1 MKPQRAFLAVL
12 LGILVTTCFGRADS
26 LNVRRLGS
34 LDTPDFA
41 RAVASTKEHA
51 FVADNGGGLRAID
64 VRDPGNPQEVGS
76 YFSGNVTTGVTLF
89 DTLAYL
95 AEIEGALWGHF
106 RVIGIGDPANLYQ
119 VGECGLSGMGRGVAR
134 SGCFAYVSD
143 GGSGLQ
149 VIDVSV
155 PASPRIVGNS
165 PTTGWFVGVAYL
177 DSLAYV
183 AAYDGGLRVV
193 DVSQPAD
200 PREVGSSPGEWV
212 FGVAVSGTVA
222 YLADS
227 TAGLRVVDV
236 SDPSHP
242 REVGRLGTAGQ
253 PHGVAVRDS
262 LAYVACG
269 SQGLRVVDVRDPA
282 RPKEVG
288 FYDTPG
294 YAMGVGLA
302 GNYIYVADGDSG
314 LIILEYYGGV
324 GVEQK
329 PGAKPV
335 VKNRVVIHPNPM
347 SSSCEIYWPGQR
359 SCLIYD
365 ISGRRVCELVGNG
378 GARWDGRD
386 SGGARVRAGI
396 YFVSIDGFRSSKLV
410 MLRR

>member
-1 MKPQRAFLAVL
+1 MNPQRAFIAVL
-12 LGILVTTCFGRADS
+12 LGILATTYFGRADS

-34 LDTPDFA
+34 LDTPNFA
-41 RAVASTKEHA
+41 RSVAATKQYA

-64 VRDPGNPQEVGS
+64 VSDPGNPQEVG
-76 YFSGNVTTGVTLF
+76 YYYSGNLATGVALF
-89 DTLAYL
+89 DTLAYVP
-95 AEIEGALWGHF
+95 EIEWALWGHF
-106 RVIGIGDPANLYQ
+106 RVLSINDPANLYQ

-134 SGCFAYVSD
+134 SGSFAYVSD

-149 VIDVSV
+149 VIDVSD
-155 PASPRIVGNS
+155 PNSPRIVGNS
-165 PTTGWFVGVAYL
+165 PTTGWFIGVAC
-177 DSLAYV
+177 SGTCAYV
-183 AAYDGGLRVV
+183 AAYDGGLRVI

-200 PREVGSSPGEWV
+200 PREVGSSSGEWV
-212 FGVAVSGTVA
+212 FGVAVSGFYA

-236 SDPSHP
+236 NDPSHP

-262 LAYVACG
+262 RAYVACG

-282 RPKEVG
+282 RPVEVG

-294 YAMGVGLA
+294 YAMGVGIA

-314 LIILEYYGGV
+314 LIILEYYSGV
-324 GVEQK
+324 GVEHE
-329 PGAKPV
+329 PGAKAV
-335 VKNRVVIHPNPM
+335 GKNRVVIHPNPI
-347 SSSCEIYWPGQR
+347 SSSCGIYWPGQR

-386 SGGARVRAGI
+386 GGGARVRAGI
-396 YFVSIDGFRSSKLV
+396 YFLKLEGSKAFKLIV
-410 MLRR
+410 LR

>member
-1 MKPQRAFLAVL
+1 MKTQRTFLVVL
-12 LGILVTTCFGRADS
+12 LGILATACFGRADS
-26 LNVRRLGS
+26 LNVRCLGS
-34 LDTPDFA
+34 LDTPNFA
-41 RAVASTKEHA
+41 RSVAATKQYA

-64 VRDPGNPQEVGS
+64 VSDPGNPREVG
-76 YFSGNVTTGVTLF
+76 YYCSGNLATGVALF
-89 DTLAYL
+89 DTLAYVS
-95 AEIEGALWGHF
+95 EIEWALWGHF
-106 RVIGIGDPANLYQ
+106 RVLSINDPANLWEI
-119 VGECGLSGMGRGVAR
+119 GECGLSGMGRGVAC
-134 SGCFAYVSD
+134 SDSFAFVAD

-149 VIDVSV
+149 VIDVRD
-155 PASPRIVGNS
+155 PTSPRVLGDS
-165 PTTGWFVGVAYL
+165 PTIGWFIGAAYAG
-177 DSLAYV
+177 SLTYV

-200 PREVGSSPGEWV
+200 PRELGSSSGEWV
-212 FGVAVSGTVA
+212 FGVAVSGLYA

-236 SDPSHP
+236 SDPAQP
-242 REVGRLGTAGQ
+242 WEVGRLIVQGE

-269 SQGLRVVDVRDPA
+269 IQGLRVVDVRDPA
-282 RPKEVG
+282 RPVEVG

-294 YAMGVGLA
+294 YSMGVGLA

-324 GVEQK
+324 GVEQE
-329 PGAKPV
+329 PGAKSA
-335 VKNRVVIHPNPM
+335 VKNRVMIHPNPM
-347 SSSCEIYWPGQR
+347 SSSCEISWPGQR

-365 ISGRRVCELVGNG
+365 ISGRRICELVGNG

-396 YFVSIDGFRSSKLV
+396 YFVSINGFRSSKLV

>member
-1 MKPQRAFLAVL
+1 VKPQRAFLAVL

-41 RAVASTKEHA
+41 RAVAATKQYA

-64 VRDPGNPQEVGS
+64 VSDPGNPQEVG
-76 YFSGNVTTGVTLF
+76 YYCSGNLATGVALF
-89 DTLAYL
+89 DTLAYVP
-95 AEIEGALWGHF
+95 EIEWALWGHF
-106 RVIGIGDPANLYQ
+106 RALSINDPANLYQ
-119 VGECGLSGMGRGVAR
+119 LGDCGLSGMGRGVAR
-134 SGCFAYVSD
+134 SDSYAYVSD

-149 VIDVSV
+149 VIAVQD
-155 PASPRIVGNS
+155 PTNPHPVGYC
-165 PTTGWFVGVAYL
+165 PTTGWFIGVAC
-177 DSLAYV
+177 SGTCAYV
-183 AAYDGGLRVV
+183 AAYDGGLRVI

-200 PREVGSSPGEWV
+200 PRELGSSSGEWV
-212 FGVAVSGTVA
+212 FGVAVSEFYA

-242 REVGRLGTAGQ
+242 REVGRLMVQGE

-262 LAYVACG
+262 LAYVASG
-269 SQGLRVVDVRDPA
+269 SRGLRVVDVRDPA
-282 RPKEVG
+282 RPLEVG

-324 GVEQK
+324 GVEQE

-396 YFVSIDGFRSSKLV
+396 YYLKLEGSKAFKLII
-410 MLRR
+410 MR